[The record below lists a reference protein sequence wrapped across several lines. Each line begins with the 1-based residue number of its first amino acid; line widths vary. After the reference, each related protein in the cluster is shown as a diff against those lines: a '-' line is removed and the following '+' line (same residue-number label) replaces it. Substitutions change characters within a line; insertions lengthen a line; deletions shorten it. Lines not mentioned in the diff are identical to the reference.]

1 MARLSKKD
9 IYKLSKTKIGFV
21 FYKSVFI
28 NSYQIPLL
36 EELVKEKKI
45 FIFYEDKSS
54 IVFKGLK

>member
-1 MARLSKKD
+1 MRRLTKEE
-9 IYKLSKTKIGFV
+9 IYKLCKTKIGFV